1 MEAGEEEEEEE
12 GEEEEEEEI
21 LKAQKCYDI
30 VEQIGFFF
38 IAFRQDWSR

>member
-12 GEEEEEEEI
+12 GEEEEEE
-21 LKAQKCYDI
+21 KAQKCYDI